1 MPTQLRFR
9 PRLEAFEDR
18 LTPSAVLPPQSR
30 AFGTTLQ
37 ELGVTYAQQAIEEEL
52 GGGSDLP
59 DKLGRVQFLPPNF
72 GGTVEVD
79 ITLRPGTP
87 FFFTP
92 FFVFGER
99 YDSGPDDRVQDI
111 VDFGLFENAQIR
123 TELNGRVVLEGSGTD
138 LAAFG
143 FGPTFF
149 SEPIVY
155 TDPQPRGDRN
165 AVSALFVQGIGALFT
180 PLPVGQHTLVNT
192 LQTEFFG
199 DFSTTYHITVVPP
212 GRR

>member
-1 MPTQLRFR
+1 MQSQLRCR
-9 PRLEAFEDR
+9 PRLEAIEDR
-18 LTPSAVLPPQSR
+18 LTPSAVLPPQSS
-30 AFGTTLQ
+30 AFGTTIQ
-37 ELGVTYAQQAIEEEL
+37 ELGPVYTQRAIEDEL
-52 GGGSDLP
+52 GGGTDLP
-59 DKLGRVQFLPPNF
+59 DKLRRVQFLPANF
-72 GGTVEVD
+72 GTTVEFD

-111 VDFGLFENAQIR
+111 VDFGLFETAQIR
-123 TELNGRVVLEGSGTD
+123 TVLDGRVVLEGSGTD

-165 AVSALFVQGIGALFT
+165 AVAALFVQGIGAVFH
-180 PLPVGQHTLVNT
+180 PLSVGQHTLVNT
-192 LQTEFFG
+192 VQSEFFG
-199 DFSTTYHITVVPP
+199 DFTTTYHITVTPP